1 MGFQNSPLVTDDPN
15 GTIGVTI
22 AGYDGANEG
31 VIQHYEVPGSDGALA
46 VGPGAWPM
54 FHHDPALSGAY
65 SVLPDTGT
73 VTPTGLTAQGG
84 TAQVALSWTAPAA
97 GQGAAPTGYNLY
109 EGTRPAQ
116 MPATAVNGTTP
127 ITGTSYTVTGLTAGA
142 RYYFEVTAVNPAG
155 EGAPSNQ
162 ASATTTGPPGAPT
175 GLVAAGGNGHVSLAW
190 APPAANGGSA
200 VTGYKVYLST
210 APGSKG
216 TDLATVTTT
225 GYTAT
230 GLSNGTKYYFR
241 VTAINALGQGPA
253 SAQVS
258 VTPAVTPPPPPPI
271 SPPGAPSALMVG
283 VASAQVSLSWTA
295 PSTTGGSPV
304 TGYNVYMSTAPGV
317 AGAKVAS
324 VTGTI
329 YTATGLTN
337 GATYYFEVTAVNAA
351 GEGPASAQVAARP
364 LPPPGYRV
372 VLASGGVLSFGQLSS
387 YQVTRP
393 GSAVVGVA
401 STPDGYGYW
410 LALKAGG
417 VRAAGD
423 AHPYGSMASAQLNSP
438 IVGIAPTPDG
448 QGYWL
453 VAADGGVFG
462 FGNAHYYGSEG
473 GTRLSRP
480 IVGIAATADGR
491 GYWLVSSG
499 GDIFAFGDARSY
511 GSLAG
516 TSLNRPIVGIAATA
530 NGRGYWMVASDGGI
544 FAFGNARF
552 YGSTSTARLNRP
564 IVGIAATADGRG
576 YWMVASDGGVFGFGD
591 AHFYGSASAEGLQ
604 TVVAISG

>member
-1 MGFQNSPLVTDDPN
+1 
-15 GTIGVTI
+15 
-22 AGYDGANEG
+22 
-31 VIQHYEVPGSDGALA
+31 
-46 VGPGAWPM
+46 M

-65 SVLPDTGT
+65 SVLPATGT

-84 TAQVALSWTAPAA
+84 TAQVSLSWTAPPA

-116 MPATAVNGTTP
+116 MPATPVNGTTP
-127 ITGTSYTVTGLTAGA
+127 ITGTSYAVTGLTAGA

-175 GLVAAGGNGHVSLAW
+175 GLVAAGGNGRVSLAW
-190 APPAANGGSA
+190 APPVSNGGSA
-200 VTGYKVYLST
+200 VTGYNVYLST

-271 SPPGAPSALMVG
+271 SPPGAPAALMVG

-304 TGYNVYMSTAPGV
+304 TGYNVYMSTAPEV
-317 AGAKVAS
+317 AGAKIAS
-324 VTGTI
+324 VRGTI

-387 YQVTRP
+387 YRVARP

-410 LALKAGG
+410 LALKEGG

-423 AHPYGSMASAQLNSP
+423 AHLYGSMASAHLNSP

-552 YGSTSTARLNRP
+552 YGSTGTARINRP

-604 TVVAISG
+604 TVVGISG